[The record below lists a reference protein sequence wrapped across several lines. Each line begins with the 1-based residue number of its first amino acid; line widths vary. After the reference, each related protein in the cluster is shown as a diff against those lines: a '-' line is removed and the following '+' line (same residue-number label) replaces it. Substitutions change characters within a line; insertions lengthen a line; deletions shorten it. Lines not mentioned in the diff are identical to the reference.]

1 MLLNSDL
8 RVPHLRFSR
17 GLLGMMVA
25 AIKRELLT
33 VLHFLRVVNDVLE
46 QLFPS
51 ILCIDFLRDFSLQFI
66 ICTKGI

>member
-8 RVPHLRFSR
+8 RVPHLRFSG
-17 GLLGMMVA
+17 GLLGMMVTA
-25 AIKRELLT
+25 VKRELLA

-51 ILCIDFLRDFSLQFI
+51 ILCIDFLRDFFLQFI